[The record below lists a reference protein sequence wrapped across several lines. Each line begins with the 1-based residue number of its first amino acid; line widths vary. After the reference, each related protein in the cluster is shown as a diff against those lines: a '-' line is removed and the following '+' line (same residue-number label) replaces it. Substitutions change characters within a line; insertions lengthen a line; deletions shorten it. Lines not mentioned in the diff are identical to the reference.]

1 MKTCDQGSRCGI
13 RAASTGGRVHFP
25 DARLGGGVRVRGWSL
40 LAIVLTPLG
49 LAILAF
55 RQLKKIFYSID
66 IGGELR

>member
-1 MKTCDQGSRCGI
+1 
-13 RAASTGGRVHFP
+13 
-25 DARLGGGVRVRGWSL
+25 VRGWSLCWL